1 MVRVS
6 TPITP
11 PPDEKDWTWTLDRV
25 CPDCGFDPSAIAPGD
40 IAAAVAQATRPWQ
53 AVLLRPDVRERPA
66 PTTWSALEYGA
77 HVRDVCRV
85 FLGRVDAMLTQDDP
99 HFDNWDQDQA
109 ALDGRYWEQEP
120 STVAAQIDAAS
131 APLSARYAG
140 VPDDAWSRPGLRSNG
155 SSFTVAT
162 LGTYLVHDLVH
173 HLWDVR
179 A

>member
-53 AVLLRPDVRERPA
+53 AAVLLRPDVRERPA

-99 HFDNWDQDQA
+99 HFDNWDQGPSRPRR
-109 ALDGRYWEQEP
+109 ALLGAGA
-120 STVAAQIDAAS
+120 STVAAQIDAAH
-131 APLSARYAG
+131 PLR
-140 VPDDAWSRPGLRSNG
+140 
-155 SSFTVAT
+155 
-162 LGTYLVHDLVH
+162 
-173 HLWDVR
+173 
-179 A
+179 